1 MFSTMKKTYQKPEI
15 EMVLTAQTL
24 LQSTSSPNVDVDPGN
39 PGVGPGEFE
48 VKGQGSRGTH
58 DVWDDDWSR

>member
-1 MFSTMKKTYQKPEI
+1 MKKTYQKPEI

-24 LQSTSSPNVDVDPGN
+24 LQSTSSPNVDVDPEN
-39 PGVGPGEFE
+39 PGVGPGDFE
-48 VKGQGSRGTH
+48 VKGQGSSGTH